1 MNNAVKGSDEFTTIS
16 NGLQMAT
23 YLEALGQPGVAAL
36 RLESGNTEEHP
47 LVVADEETDVHLV
60 FEFTAIRDVVPALR
74 AGAKFTVFGYTSGG
88 FVRTEPMKVKG
99 FESKDGRLFGT
110 VDWPEQIEVKQ
121 RRASFR
127 ATLRVGMEVGVYLR
141 SSDHEGD
148 ETVELQGDLRDLSAD
163 GCLAEFSIYDGAS
176 KVLPNQSTVIE
187 LYFPNGRTLE
197 LMAGVRHVRTDNDR
211 KVLAVGFEFQNVD
224 QELHKELWNF
234 VKEIERESSRSAG
247 GGDNRTPSE
256 LFRVKDPETTKLGRR
271 RSHDYPTPT
280 AKRLA
285 TIAGYLDSQMILLKQ
300 EGVFDPYQLSVQ
312 TDHLLDLLKED
323 REGVLFAL
331 HCLYRESRWVQHGIA
346 VAARLGDLLYSM
358 KVPHTVLKAATAAAM
373 VHDLGKG
380 VINQD
385 IWRATTL
392 SRPMYLDMQDH
403 VPQVLD
409 AAKKIKWLA
418 PAIRDNVIGQVN
430 ERLDGSGYP
439 QHLKGEAI
447 GQLARAAMV
456 VDAMDAMQRSRPDR
470 AAVHAISA
478 LAQLQ
483 AVSGRYD
490 PIWIER
496 YLNRFG
502 RLPIGSLLKFEGG
515 VLAWV
520 VGLDRHNR
528 VERLRLT
535 PHKNHPDHKLGELIQ
550 GSKLRELGS
559 IRDVLV
565 VDD

>member
-1 MNNAVKGSDEFTTIS
+1 
-16 NGLQMAT
+16 MAT
-23 YLEALGQPGVAAL
+23 YLEALGQPGVASL
-36 RLESGNTEEHP
+36 RLQSGNSEEHP
-47 LVVADEETDVHLV
+47 LVVAEEEIDSHLI

-88 FVRTEPMKVKG
+88 YVRTEPMKVKS

-127 ATLRVGMEVGVYLR
+127 ATLRIGMEVGVYLR

-148 ETVELQGDLRDLSAD
+148 ETIELHGDLRDLSAD

-197 LMAGVRHVRTDNDR
+197 LMAGVRHVRTDTDR
-211 KVLAVGFEFQNVD
+211 KVLSVGFEFQNVD
-224 QELHKELWNF
+224 QELHKELWNL

-256 LFRVKDPETTKLGRR
+256 LFRVKDPETTRLGRR
-271 RSHDYPTPT
+271 RSHDYPTPI

-300 EGVFDPYQLSVQ
+300 EGAFDPYQLSVQ
-312 TDHLLDLLKED
+312 TDHLLDLLQED
-323 REGVLFAL
+323 REGALFAL
-331 HCLYRESRWVQHGIA
+331 HCLYRESRWVQHGVA
-346 VAARLGDLLYSM
+346 VATRLADLLYSLR
-358 KVPHTVLKAATAAAM
+358 VPHTVLKAATAAAM

-380 VINQD
+380 VVNQE

-392 SRPMYLDMQDH
+392 SKPMYIDMQDH

-409 AAKKIKWLA
+409 AAKKVKWLA
-418 PAIRDNVIGQVN
+418 PAIRDNVIGQIN
-430 ERLDGSGYP
+430 ERLDGTGYP
-439 QHLKGEAI
+439 QHLKSDAI

-456 VDAMDAMQRSRPDR
+456 IDAMDALQRSRPDR
-470 AAVHAISA
+470 PAVHAIA
-478 LAQLQ
+478 
-483 AVSGRYD
+483 AVSLLKSVKGRYD
-490 PIWIER
+490 PVWMER
-496 YLNRFG
+496 YLERFG
-502 RLPIGSLLKFEGG
+502 KLPIGSLLKFENGQM
-515 VLAWV
+515 AWV
-520 VGLDRHNR
+520 VGLDQQHR
-528 VERLRLT
+528 VDRVRIT
-535 PHKNHPDHKLGELIQ
+535 PHKRHPDTQLGAVIQ
-550 GSKLRELGS
+550 GSKLTELGS

-565 VDD
+565 VED